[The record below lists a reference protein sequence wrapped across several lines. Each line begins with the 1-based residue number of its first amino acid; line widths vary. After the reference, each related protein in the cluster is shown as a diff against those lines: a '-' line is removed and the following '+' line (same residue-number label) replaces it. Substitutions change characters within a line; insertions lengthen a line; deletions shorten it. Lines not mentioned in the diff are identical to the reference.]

1 MNVEWMFRS
10 RDSIYVNGKIH
21 LSFGL
26 GLSGQLVYYLFVPI
40 FNVMMLFTV
49 FDCIFCQSRIKNSS
63 VFQTFSNITKKSK
76 QSGLN
81 FIRRVFI
88 RRFDLWKIS
97 SGMHLEKIV
106 SKHHSKHSNHSKI
119 MRARSNTERVR

>member
-1 MNVEWMFRS
+1 MWSGCSDLEILFMSGVRFTCIWVGTQWAA
-10 RDSIYVNGKIH
+10 SI
-21 LSFGL
+21 
-26 GLSGQLVYYLFVPI
+26 LFVSI

-49 FDCIFCQSRIKNSS
+49 IDYISQSRIKNSR
-63 VFQTFSNITKKSK
+63 VFQTISNITNKSK

-106 SKHHSKHSNHSKI
+106 SKHHSNTATIQKI